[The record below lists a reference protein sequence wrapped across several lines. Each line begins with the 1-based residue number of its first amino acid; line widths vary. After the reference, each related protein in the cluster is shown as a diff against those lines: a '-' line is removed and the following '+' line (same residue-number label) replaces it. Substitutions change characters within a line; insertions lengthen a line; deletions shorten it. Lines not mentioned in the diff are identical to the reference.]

1 MALGAG
7 EEADDEDDT
16 QATGKGVRKSIHKPV
31 PPSKIGIQRLREEFV
46 NGNNK
51 GIISKEEY
59 DRFNELYKQ
68 FMGAKG
74 NQAKKSKII
83 ADARVVYRE
92 VLFNKLKESYK
103 NQ

>member
-7 EEADDEDDT
+7 EEADDEDDA
-16 QATGKGVRKSIHKPV
+16 QATGKGVRKSIQKPV
-31 PPSKIGIQRLREEFV
+31 ISTEQNRNRLREEFV

-51 GIISKEEY
+51 GIISKEDYE
-59 DRFNELYKQ
+59 RFNDLYKQ

-83 ADARVVYRE
+83 ADARVIYRE

-103 NQ
+103 KQ